1 MTPTNDRHEI
11 AKLAAETASRVAQE
25 RSRTGKVTPAQAAAA
40 VTKAYRT
47 AIATL
52 AKTITVKE

>member
-1 MTPTNDRHEI
+1 MTPTNERHEI
-11 AKLAAETASRVAQE
+11 ARMAAQTAAVVAQ
-25 RSRTGKVTPAQAAAA
+25 SRAGTTPAQAAAA

-52 AKTITVKE
+52 AKTITLKE